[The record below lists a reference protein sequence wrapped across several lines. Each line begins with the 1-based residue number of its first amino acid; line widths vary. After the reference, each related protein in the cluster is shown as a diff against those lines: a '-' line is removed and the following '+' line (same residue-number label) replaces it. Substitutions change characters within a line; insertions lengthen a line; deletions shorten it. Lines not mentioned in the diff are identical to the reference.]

1 MATQFDFSNIGSIFG
16 GGMGG
21 TPTGIDAL
29 LNEDQRKLMNRN
41 AALSAAAA
49 LLQASGRSTTPIGLG
64 QALGSALQAGQ
75 QGYQQARAG
84 SVQDLMVGE
93 KLKEAQ
99 DERQRN
105 VDYFEMLKRAR
116 QPGTAM
122 QPLTG
127 VAVPPVERFVSET
140 APMARPAATGPF
152 AGLNQQQL
160 DLLQVLPREKGL
172 QFALDALKPEA
183 SPDAIKTLRALGL
196 PTTLENLRLL
206 DKPEASPAEV
216 RILQA
221 TGTPITLANIMQL
234 RRSGAASQT
243 VDIKMPG
250 NQQFLSGVGTDI
262 SKTLSDL
269 TAGATAANQTLANVD
284 RILPALDKAVLGP
297 GADYRTTLLRV
308 GQQLGIAGANAN
320 EVLAQT
326 ATVVQGLAQSE
337 LDAAAQMKGQGTLT
351 DAERAILRRAAA
363 GDQSLTAV
371 EIQTSLKA
379 AQKNAN
385 ARLKLQQ
392 DYVKR
397 ASKLPGFEQFA
408 PMYEVTP
415 YTSGSNPLLNLID
428 QTLQRQGGT
437 QR

>member
-1 MATQFDFSNIGSIFG
+1 MSTPFDFANFGNMFG
-16 GGMGG
+16 GMQGG
-21 TPTGIDAL
+21 TPSGLDAL
-29 LNEDQRKLMNRN
+29 LTEDQRKLMNRN

-84 SVQDLMVGE
+84 SVQDLVMGE

-160 DLLQVLPREKGL
+160 DLLQGLPREKGL

-206 DKPEASPAEV
+206 DKPEASPSEV
-216 RILQA
+216 RILEA
-221 TGTPITLANIMQL
+221 TGTPITLANIIQL
-234 RRSGAASQT
+234 RKSGATNVTVPIDVGQKGFENERGLGKDFRAEPIYKDFSDMQT
-243 VDIKMPG
+243 AYTQVVSSLK
-250 NQQFLSGVGTDI
+250 QGTPIGDV
-262 SKTLSDL
+262 
-269 TAGATAANQTLANVD
+269 AGATKVMKL
-284 RILPALDKAVLGP
+284 LDP
-297 GADYRTTLLRV
+297 GSVVRESE
-308 GQQLGIAGANAN
+308 LGIAMAAGGRMDRLQNYFSNMMSGQKLTPQQRDDFEQLSN
-320 EVLAQT
+320 ELY
-326 ATVVQGLAQSE
+326 
-337 LDAAAQMKGQGTLT
+337 
-351 DAERAILRRAAA
+351 AAA
-363 GDQSLTAV
+363 GQAYNKKRSEYLQMGDRYGFKNLETVLGAPATVPSIMRKPQPGPDGAP
-371 EIQTSLKA
+371 
-379 AQKNAN
+379 QKRKN
-385 ARLKLQQ
+385 
-392 DYVKR
+392 
-397 ASKLPGFEQFA
+397 
-408 PMYEVTP
+408 
-415 YTSGSNPLLNLID
+415 LNDIF
-428 QTLQRQGGT
+428 GG
-437 QR
+437 

>member
-116 QPGTAM
+116 QPAPPM
-122 QPLTG
+122 QQAPLTG

-140 APMARPAATGPF
+140 MPVAAPAATGPL
-152 AGLNQQQL
+152 AGLSQQQL
-160 DLLQVLPREKGL
+160 ALMRGLPREKGL

-221 TGTPITLANIMQL
+221 TGTPITLANIIEL
-234 RRSGAASQT
+234 RKSGAT
-243 VDIKMPG
+243 NVNVKVPVDMTGGQKGFENEMK
-250 NQQFLSGVGTDI
+250 LSGAFKQEPIYKDFNDMKSAYGQVVSSLKQGTPIGDV
-262 SKTLSDL
+262 
-269 TAGATAANQTLANVD
+269 AGATKVMKL
-284 RILPALDKAVLGP
+284 LDP
-297 GADYRTTLLRV
+297 GSVVRESE
-308 GQQLGIAGANAN
+308 LGIA
-320 EVLAQT
+320 
-326 ATVVQGLAQSE
+326 
-337 LDAAAQMKGQGTLT
+337 M
-351 DAERAILRRAAA
+351 AAA
-363 GDQSLTAV
+363 GRMDLLQNYFNNLMTGQKLTPTQR
-371 EIQTSLKA
+371 EDFQRLSNELYA
-379 AQKNAN
+379 AAGQAYNN
-385 ARLKLQQ
+385 
-392 DYVKR
+392 KR
-397 ASKLPGFEQFA
+397 GEYEQFGKTYGFKNLDTALGA
-408 PMYEVTP
+408 PATVPSVMKKPPVSAGKTMRWNGKEFVFE
-415 YTSGSNPLLNLID
+415 
-428 QTLQRQGGT
+428 
-437 QR
+437 